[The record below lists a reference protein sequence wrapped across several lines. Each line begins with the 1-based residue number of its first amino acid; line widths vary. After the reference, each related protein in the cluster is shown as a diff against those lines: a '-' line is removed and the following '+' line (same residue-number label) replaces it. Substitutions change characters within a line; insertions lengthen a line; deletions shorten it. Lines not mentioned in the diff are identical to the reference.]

1 MIYFI
6 NFLAVAAVPLAIGGY
21 GAHLASEDTGLIT
34 AAQGAVGHPGPRDVG
49 SVTFRGPTSAHLPF
63 RSNHG
68 ESAGITAGKIGKGS
82 VVAQRKIRQQSSPP
96 EDVQQE
102 LGSILQYLRSPQ
114 PGMDSRY
121 LADAT
126 AKMVENVMRR

>member
-1 MIYFI
+1 
-6 NFLAVAAVPLAIGGY
+6 LL
-21 GAHLASEDTGLIT
+21 SEKLDNSL
-34 AAQGAVGHPGPRDVG
+34 R
-49 SVTFRGPTSAHLPF
+49 
-63 RSNHG
+63 
-68 ESAGITAGKIGKGS
+68 
-82 VVAQRKIRQQSSPP
+82 RQ